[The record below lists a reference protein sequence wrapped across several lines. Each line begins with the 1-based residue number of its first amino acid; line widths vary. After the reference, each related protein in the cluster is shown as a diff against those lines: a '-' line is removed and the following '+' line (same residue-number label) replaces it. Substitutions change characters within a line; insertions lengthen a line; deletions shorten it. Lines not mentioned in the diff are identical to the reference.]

1 MPEEQL
7 IDPVQ
12 CEKCGDWVSQSE
24 LNEKGHCSI
33 CAALYKL
40 RDCLERRGIL
50 HPEFP
55 GLDKSK
61 NTSLPPSDRE

>member
-1 MPEEQL
+1 MET
-7 IDPVQ
+7 IADPVQ

-24 LNEKGHCSI
+24 LDAKGRCSV

-40 RDCLERRGIL
+40 RDVLERRGIL

-55 GLDKSK
+55 ALDQKNKSA
-61 NTSLPPSDRE
+61 LPPGDRE